1 MISDDL
7 IPAEEICSLYKVE
20 RTFIS
25 SLYESG
31 LIEIVT
37 VERKEYLPCDHL
49 RNFEKMMRLHKD
61 LNINVEGLEAIHHLL
76 DQVQKLQKQN
86 VRLRNRL
93 SLYEG

>member
-1 MISDDL
+1 MRSDDL
-7 IPAEEICSLYKVE
+7 VPAEEICSLYKVE

-37 VERKEYLPCDHL
+37 LERKEYVPCDHL

-61 LNINVEGLEAIHHLL
+61 LDINIEGLQAIHHLL

-86 VRLRNRL
+86 VRLKNRL
-93 SLYEG
+93 SLYES